1 MDPLPM
7 APGCALDESGL
18 RSQYE
23 RYRQAGAG
31 ARVVDRAR
39 QRLVVDL
46 DEHVDPQLVD
56 DLLAVERGC
65 CPFFE
70 LRWEPPARRLT
81 VSVSRAEHEPALDGI
96 AFALGLVG
104 GPPDASNQVGASTA

>member
-7 APGCALDESGL
+7 ALGCALDESGL
-18 RSQYE
+18 CSQYE

-31 ARVVDRAR
+31 ALVVDRTQ

-46 DEHVDPQLVD
+46 DEHVEVQLVD
-56 DLLAVERGC
+56 ELLAVERAC

-70 LRWEPPARRLT
+70 LAWEPPARRLT
-81 VSVSRAEHEPALDGI
+81 VSVSQAAHEPALDGI
-96 AFALGLVG
+96 AFALGLG
-104 GPPDASNQVGASTA
+104 EGPT

>member
-39 QRLVVDL
+39 
-46 DEHVDPQLVD
+46 HASWSTSTSTWTPS
-56 DLLAVERGC
+56 
-65 CPFFE
+65 
-70 LRWEPPARRLT
+70 WLT
-81 VSVSRAEHEPALDGI
+81 TCSP
-96 AFALGLVG
+96 
-104 GPPDASNQVGASTA
+104 